1 MRRPQSA
8 QEWVLSNG
16 LGAAVL
22 DAFLPPNE
30 SVKHQTAPGG
40 DACILQHLFVSTA
53 WRLVSSGFELPQVSL
68 GWLILGMFGC
78 CAVRAVY
85 ASLQLSLG

>member
-16 LGAAVL
+16 LGAAC
-22 DAFLPPNE
+22 FLPPNE
-30 SVKHQTAPGG
+30 SAKHHTAPGG

-53 WRLVSSGFELPQVSL
+53 WRLVSPGFELPQVSL